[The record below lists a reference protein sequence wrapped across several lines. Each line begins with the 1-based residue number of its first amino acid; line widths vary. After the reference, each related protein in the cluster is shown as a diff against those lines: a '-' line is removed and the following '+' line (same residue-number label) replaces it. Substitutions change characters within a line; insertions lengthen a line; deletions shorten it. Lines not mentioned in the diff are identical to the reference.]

1 MRNTLMRSFTLA
13 LVVCCVVLG
22 CTGGLRGPYEFH
34 VLVPGAV
41 QVAVSPSDIRKALD
55 DRQQA
60 AGERAALRAEI
71 TVIRFSTGK
80 KVFTYSG
87 EENGDI
93 REEYK
98 NGAIEALVKVRR
110 GDAVVKTF
118 FVSAEG
124 PSREKIINAFADEL
138 RARLNMQNDAG
149 R

>member
-1 MRNTLMRSFTLA
+1 MRNTLMRSFA
-13 LVVCCVVLG
+13 RAIAACCVVLG

-34 VLVPGAV
+34 VLVPEAV
-41 QVAVSPSDIRKALD
+41 QVIVSPSDIRKALN

-60 AGERAALRAEI
+60 VGETAALRAEI

-110 GDAVVKTF
+110 GDSVVKTF

-124 PSREKIINAFADEL
+124 PSRERIIDAFADEL
-138 RARLNMQNDAG
+138 RARLNMKNGAA